1 MAPRE
6 KRDKVFN
13 SKIRQSVYDAIKATA
28 DRKGISMAD
37 VLEDAIEGYA
47 DSAAISVQEVVTEIE
62 AIKARLDRL
71 DAIADE
77 EQDRLLNS
85 P

>member
-13 SKIRQSVYDAIKATA
+13 TKIRQSVYDSIKATA
-28 DRKGISMAD
+28 ESKGISMAD

-47 DSAAISVQEVVTEIE
+47 DNDGISMQETIAGILE
-62 AIKARLDRL
+62 RLDKL
-71 DAIADE
+71 E
-77 EQDRLLNS
+77 GKL
-85 P
+85 